1 MSSLV
6 VVRRAEDEMQRMS
19 KIHDI
24 LVFVLNS
31 TEVDF
36 SYLTSH

>member
-1 MSSLV
+1 M
-6 VVRRAEDEMQRMS
+6 VVRRAEDEMRCMS

-24 LVFVLNS
+24 LVSVVNS